1 VLTNSLSHPLITLKT
16 ESCYVLPEYPET
28 HLQGYTYI
36 VPADPS
42 DLKEP
47 QNIIKK
53 VRTIY

>member
-1 VLTNSLSHPLITLKT
+1 MLTSSLSQPLITLKT
-16 ESCYVLPEYPET
+16 EICYFLPEYPET

-36 VPADPS
+36 VPADPN

-47 QNIIKK
+47 QNIIKR